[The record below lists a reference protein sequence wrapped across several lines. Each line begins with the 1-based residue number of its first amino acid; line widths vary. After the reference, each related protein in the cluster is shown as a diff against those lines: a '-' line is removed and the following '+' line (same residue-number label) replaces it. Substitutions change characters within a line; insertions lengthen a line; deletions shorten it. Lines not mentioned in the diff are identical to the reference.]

1 MALGYLL
8 ILSVFILVLSILG
21 ISLLFFLKNS
31 KLKNVV
37 FYFLVIW
44 SILIAYLNA
53 TSLPTNY
60 IVQQIIAWLFGSI
73 SIIAII
79 IKVKKLGGNKYS
91 LYTCNNFSFTWNIYD
106 VFLSS

>member
-1 MALGYLL
+1 MAFIFLL
-8 ILSVFILVLSILG
+8 VLSVFILVVGILG

-53 TSLPTNY
+53 TSLPANY
-60 IVQQIIAWLFGSI
+60 VVQQIISWLFGSI

-79 IKVKKLGGNKYS
+79 IKVKKLGE
-91 LYTCNNFSFTWNIYD
+91 TNIPYIL
-106 VFLSS
+106 VTISVLLGIFMMFF

>member
-1 MALGYLL
+1 MAFIFLL
-8 ILSVFILVLSILG
+8 VLSVFILVVGILG

-44 SILIAYLNA
+44 SMLIAYLNA

-79 IKVKKLGGNKYS
+79 IKVKKTGKTNIPYILVTISVLLGI
-91 LYTCNNFSFTWNIYD
+91 FMMF
-106 VFLSS
+106 F

>member
-1 MALGYLL
+1 MAFVFLL
-8 ILSVFILVLSILG
+8 VLSVFILVVGILG
-21 ISLLFFLKNS
+21 ISLLFFLKNR

-44 SILIAYLNA
+44 SMLIACLNA
-53 TSLPTNY
+53 TGLPTNY

-79 IKVKKLGGNKYS
+79 IKVKKTGETNIPYILVTISVLLGI
-91 LYTCNNFSFTWNIYD
+91 FMMF
-106 VFLSS
+106 F

>member
-1 MALGYLL
+1 MALVFLL
-8 ILSVFILVLSILG
+8 VLSVFILVVGILG
-21 ISLLFFLKNS
+21 ISLLFFLKNR

-44 SILIAYLNA
+44 SMLIACLNA

-60 IVQQIIAWLFGSI
+60 IVQQIMAWLFGAI

-79 IKVKKLGGNKYS
+79 IKVKKIGETNIPYILVTISVLLGI
-91 LYTCNNFSFTWNIYD
+91 FMMF
-106 VFLSS
+106 F

>member
-1 MALGYLL
+1 MALVFLL
-8 ILSVFILVLSILG
+8 VLSVFILVVGILG
-21 ISLLFFLKNS
+21 ISLLFFLKNR

-44 SILIAYLNA
+44 SMIIACLNA

-60 IVQQIIAWLFGSI
+60 IGQQIIAWLFGSI

-79 IKVKKLGGNKYS
+79 IKVKKLGE
-91 LYTCNNFSFTWNIYD
+91 TNIPYIF
-106 VFLSS
+106 VTISVLLGIFMMFF

>member
-1 MALGYLL
+1 MAFIFLL
-8 ILSVFILVLSILG
+8 VLSVFILVVGILG
-21 ISLLFFLKNS
+21 ISLLFFLKNR

-44 SILIAYLNA
+44 SMQLIACLNA
-53 TSLPTNY
+53 TGLPTNY

-79 IKVKKLGGNKYS
+79 IKVKKTGETNIPYILVTISVLLGI
-91 LYTCNNFSFTWNIYD
+91 FMMF
-106 VFLSS
+106 F

>member
-1 MALGYLL
+1 MALGYL
-8 ILSVFILVLSILG
+8 SVLYLFILVLSILG

-44 SILIAYLNA
+44 SIFITYINA

-60 IVQQIIAWLFGSI
+60 LAQQIIAWLFGSI

-79 IKVKKLGGNKYS
+79 IKVKKTGETNIPYILVTISVLLGI
-91 LYTCNNFSFTWNIYD
+91 FMMF
-106 VFLSS
+106 F

>member
-60 IVQQIIAWLFGSI
+60 VVKQIIAWLFGSI
-73 SIIAII
+73 SIISII
-79 IKVKKLGGNKYS
+79 IKVKKLGE
-91 LYTCNNFSFTWNIYD
+91 TNIPYIL
-106 VFLSS
+106 VTISVLLGIFMMFF

>member
-1 MALGYLL
+1 MALVFLL
-8 ILSVFILVLSILG
+8 VLSVFILVVGILG
-21 ISLLFFLKNS
+21 ISLLFFLKNR

-44 SILIAYLNA
+44 SMLIACLNA

-60 IVQQIIAWLFGSI
+60 IGQQIIAWLFGSI

-79 IKVKKLGGNKYS
+79 IKVKKIRGNKYS
-91 LYTCNNFSFTWNIYD
+91 LYICNNFSFTWNIYD
-106 VFLSS
+106 VFLIS

>member
-79 IKVKKLGGNKYS
+79 IKVKKTRGNKYS

-106 VFLSS
+106 VFLIS

>member
-1 MALGYLL
+1 MAFVFLL
-8 ILSVFILVLSILG
+8 VLSVFILVVGILG
-21 ISLLFFLKNS
+21 ISLLFFLKNR

-44 SILIAYLNA
+44 SMLIACLNA

-60 IVQQIIAWLFGSI
+60 IGQQIIAWLFGSI

-79 IKVKKLGGNKYS
+79 IKVKKLGE
-91 LYTCNNFSFTWNIYD
+91 TNIPYIF
-106 VFLSS
+106 VTISVLLGIFMMFF

>member
-1 MALGYLL
+1 MALGYL
-8 ILSVFILVLSILG
+8 SVLYLVILVLSILG

-44 SILIAYLNA
+44 SMLIAYLNA

-60 IVQQIIAWLFGSI
+60 IVQQIIAWLFGYI

-79 IKVKKLGGNKYS
+79 IKVKKTGKTNIPYILVTISVLLGI
-91 LYTCNNFSFTWNIYD
+91 FMMF
-106 VFLSS
+106 F